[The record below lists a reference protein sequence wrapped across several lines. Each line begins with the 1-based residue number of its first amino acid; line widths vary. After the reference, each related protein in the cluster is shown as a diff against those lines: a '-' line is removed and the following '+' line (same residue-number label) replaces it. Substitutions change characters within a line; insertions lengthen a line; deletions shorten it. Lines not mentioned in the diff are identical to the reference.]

1 MIIKKVVIAT
11 VISLFVWQ
19 SVADAASISTRV
31 RILESKVAKQDKQIR
46 SSTKSQQE
54 SLAKVDKSLT
64 KMKALEKKIDNILKK
79 EKKAKAAPTTDKRY
93 AFP

>member
-31 RILESKVAKQDKQIR
+31 RILESKVAKQDKKIKA
-46 SSTKSQQE
+46 STRAQQE
-54 SLAKVDKSLT
+54 SLAKVDKSL
-64 KMKALEKKIDNILKK
+64 KRVQQLEKKVAKLLKDQ
-79 EKKAKAAPTTDKRY
+79 KKAKAGPKTDKRY